1 MNIFIAIM
9 LVFAA
14 AGLLDEILG
23 GKLGLMP
30 NFEKGLATMGGLAM
44 STVGFYAIG
53 VTYVQTHAEAIA
65 EAAKHMPF
73 DPALIPSCLLAPDMG
88 RLAWHRS
95 WRRHWRWR
103 HLPVRW

>member
-1 MNIFIAIM
+1 
-9 LVFAA
+9 
-14 AGLLDEILG
+14 
-23 GKLGLMP
+23 
-30 NFEKGLATMGGLAM
+30 MGGLAM

-53 VTYVQTHAEAIA
+53 VTYVQTHAEAIV

-95 WRRHWRWR
+95 WRRHRRWR
-103 HLPVRW
+103 HFTGAMVAGSLGMTVGYQLPVFLAAVRKR

>member
-53 VTYVQTHAEAIA
+53 VTYVRKRLRRRQSICHLIRRSFQ
-65 EAAKHMPF
+65 AAF
-73 DPALIPSCLLAPDMG
+73 WRRIWG

-95 WRRHWRWR
+95 WRRHRRWR

>member
-14 AGLLDEILG
+14 AGLVDEMLG

-44 STVGFYAIG
+44 STVGF
-53 VTYVQTHAEAIA
+53 
-65 EAAKHMPF
+65 
-73 DPALIPSCLLAPDMG
+73 
-88 RLAWHRS
+88 
-95 WRRHWRWR
+95 
-103 HLPVRW
+103 

>member
-30 NFEKGLATMGGLAM
+30 NLKRGLPRWAVWAM

-53 VTYVQTHAEAIA
+53 VYICADARGSDCRGGKAYAV
-65 EAAKHMPF
+65 
-73 DPALIPSCLLAPDMG
+73 
-88 RLAWHRS
+88 
-95 WRRHWRWR
+95 
-103 HLPVRW
+103 

>member
-53 VTYVQTHAEAIA
+53 VT
-65 EAAKHMPF
+65 
-73 DPALIPSCLLAPDMG
+73 
-88 RLAWHRS
+88 
-95 WRRHWRWR
+95 
-103 HLPVRW
+103 

>member
-30 NFEKGLATMGGLAM
+30 NFGDVHGRILCDRSYICADACGSDCGGGKA
-44 STVGFYAIG
+44 YAI
-53 VTYVQTHAEAIA
+53 
-65 EAAKHMPF
+65 
-73 DPALIPSCLLAPDMG
+73 
-88 RLAWHRS
+88 
-95 WRRHWRWR
+95 
-103 HLPVRW
+103 

>member
-65 EAAKHMPF
+65 EAAKHMPVSYTHL
-73 DPALIPSCLLAPDMG
+73 DVYKRQDQDRDG
-88 RLAWHRS
+88 AW
-95 WRRHWRWR
+95 
-103 HLPVRW
+103 LEAEIQF

>member
-44 STVGFYAIG
+44 STGRILCDRSYICADARGSDCGGGKAYAI
-53 VTYVQTHAEAIA
+53 
-65 EAAKHMPF
+65 
-73 DPALIPSCLLAPDMG
+73 
-88 RLAWHRS
+88 
-95 WRRHWRWR
+95 
-103 HLPVRW
+103 

>member
-30 NFEKGLATMGGLAM
+30 NFEKGLGDVHGRILCDRSYICADARGSDCGGGKA
-44 STVGFYAIG
+44 YAI
-53 VTYVQTHAEAIA
+53 
-65 EAAKHMPF
+65 
-73 DPALIPSCLLAPDMG
+73 
-88 RLAWHRS
+88 
-95 WRRHWRWR
+95 
-103 HLPVRW
+103 